1 MKLKI
6 QNGAIEIKG
15 KSILNQ
21 VNFEV
26 NDKEHIAIVGRNGV
40 GKTTL
45 LKGII
50 NNLLFTE
57 GIGEEKFEIIKI
69 GSFKIGY
76 LKQIK
81 INENMTMIEE
91 LTNSF
96 EDIIKLEEKIRVL
109 ENNLTSEKNILDY
122 SNACDRYQVLGGYT
136 YKKDIEIMIKKFGF
150 SDLEKNKK
158 INLFSGGEKM
168 KIAFMKLLLLNP
180 DLLILDEPTNHLDIT
195 TIEWLEE
202 YLKNYKK
209 AFIVVSH
216 DRMFLDNTVDIIY
229 DISYG
234 EVIRYVGNYSKFMML
249 KKERYDK
256 LLKDYERE
264 QDEIKRL
271 YSIYEKFRSKPTK
284 AAMAL
289 SKLKQIERME
299 KLEKPYR
306 ENTKVFKANLKNIQK
321 PSNVVLSC
329 KDVSFGYNEILGELN
344 LDIERGKKI
353 GIIGPNGSG
362 KSTLLKTLSKMLAP
376 LKGKINY
383 GYNVNYK
390 YFDQNLEFKTNDTV
404 IKEFMYHFPDMLNEE
419 ARKALG
425 SFMFTGEDV
434 DKKLSV
440 LSGGEKVRLLLCE
453 IFYAKPN
460 LLFLDEPTNH
470 LDMVHKEALEELL
483 KHYSETIIF
492 VSHDRY
498 FVSSLASELL
508 VFTDDGIK
516 HFKCGY
522 QEYIQNRKCE
532 IEEKSNKNI
541 IKKEVKKEEK
551 SKNPQFL
558 KKLEKEIEDIEKQ
571 IEECKDNLCKEE
583 IYSDYKRASEFNEKL
598 NYLEQIKKEK
608 EDEWLS
614 YV

>member
-15 KSILNQ
+15 KVILNQ

-50 NNLLFTE
+50 NNELFTE

-91 LTNSF
+91 LTDSF
-96 EDIIKLEEKIRVL
+96 EEIIKLEEKIRVL

-122 SNACDRYQVLGGYT
+122 SIACDRYQVLGGYT
-136 YKKDIEIMIKKFGF
+136 YKKNIEIMIKKFGF
-150 SDLEKNKK
+150 SDLEKNKR

-264 QDEIKRL
+264 QEEIKRL
-271 YSIYEKFRSKPTK
+271 YSLYEKFRSKPTK

-483 KHYSETIIF
+483 KNYSETIIF

-516 HFKCGY
+516 HYKCGY
-522 QEYIQNRKCE
+522 QEYIQNRKYE

-541 IKKEVKKEEK
+541 IK
-551 SKNPQFL
+551 
-558 KKLEKEIEDIEKQ
+558 
-571 IEECKDNLCKEE
+571 
-583 IYSDYKRASEFNEKL
+583 
-598 NYLEQIKKEK
+598 
-608 EDEWLS
+608 
-614 YV
+614 